1 MEFMRPLIND
11 MVQDDPEKQPTIDE
25 EVSERSVQLFR
36 QLSSR
41 TLRGRLVDREETVLE
56 RAIFG
61 VTHVFRTVKYIA
73 KRLPAVPVPSE

>member
-11 MVQDDPEKQPTIDE
+11 MVQADPEKRPTIE
-25 EVSERSVQLFR
+25 EVSERSGQLFR
-36 QLSSR
+36 QLSSW